1 MDAYSPSLLDKLLA
15 PDHEGR
21 EGVRLQYSKDRIKDS
36 VARDIEMILNNHATK
51 FETGIEAMPNVSK
64 SFLTIG
70 LVDIASMSISSD
82 KDRARITESIRRA
95 LANHDK
101 RLSQVEVKVSQ
112 ATSEGLSRQVF
123 SIKAN
128 LILRP
133 DIEPVSFDAVLRPG
147 STRYEVSKS
156 DRRRLA

>member
-21 EGVRLQYSKDRIKDS
+21 DGQRQQYTKERIKDS
-36 VARDIEMILNNHATK
+36 VARDIEMILNSHATN
-51 FETGIEAMPNVSK
+51 FETDIEAMPNVNK

-70 LVDIASMSISSD
+70 LVDIASMSLASD
-82 KDRARITESIRRA
+82 RDRLRVSDSIRKA
-95 LANHDK
+95 IANHDK
-101 RLSQVEVKVSQ
+101 RLSRVEVKVSQ
-112 ATSEGLSRQVF
+112 AMSEGLNRQVF